1 MSKSTPYELTG
12 RTQQK
17 SRTRAAMLAATRE
30 LLAEGATVTV
40 EMAAERAAISRT
52 TAYRYFPNQRA
63 LLLAS
68 YPGLDAQSLLDAD
81 APSDAPARLELVTE
95 AIGRQLLEREPEMR
109 AMLRL
114 SLEPAPAH
122 RRPAA
127 AHGTG
132 DRLDRGCTGAAAR
145 RAARRRA
152 APARARHP
160 RHPGHRA
167 SGVALR
173 HRGTPAR
180 GRGRPH
186 ALLRAHAAPRGDGGR
201 GARALRLRLGHA
213 VAPQDIDRLRG
224 DVAPPVERPGR

>member
-12 RTQQK
+12 RTKQK

-114 SLEPAPAH
+114 SLETTPAHHDALPLRTGRAIGWIEDALAPLRDELPAPEL
-122 RRPAA
+122 RRLVLAIRATLGIEPLVWLCDIAGLPREDA
-127 AHGTG
+127 VALM
-132 DRLDRGCTGAAAR
+132 RSSAR
-145 RAARRRA
+145 TLLRAAMADA
-152 APARARHP
+152 APAP
-160 RHPGHRA
+160 RA
-167 SGVALR
+167 SG
-173 HRGTPAR
+173 
-180 GRGRPH
+180 
-186 ALLRAHAAPRGDGGR
+186 
-201 GARALRLRLGHA
+201 
-213 VAPQDIDRLRG
+213 
-224 DVAPPVERPGR
+224 